1 MDELTHQEIVQVRE
15 NADILI
21 SEDEINKAIDR
32 VAQEIESSLNN
43 EVPIILCVMKGGLMF
58 TAALMQRISSPMI
71 LDYIHV
77 DRYRNKTQ
85 GSSIH
90 WHKEPDTSLKDQTV
104 IIVDDI
110 LDEGYT
116 LQELFAYCQSKGA
129 KKVVSAVLLKK
140 KLSTTPTNIKPE
152 FIGLEVTDRYVF
164 GWGMD
169 YKGYLR
175 NLSSIY
181 AVVENDK
188 PESIAKSKA

>member
-1 MDELTHQEIVQVRE
+1 MEDLNHQEIVQVRDE
-15 NADILI
+15 ADVLI
-21 SEDEINKAIDR
+21 TEQEINQAIDL
-32 VAQEIESSLNN
+32 VAKNIESSMER

-58 TAALMQRISSPMI
+58 TGALMQRISSPMV

-90 WHKEPDTSLKDQTV
+90 WHKEPDTSLDGRVV

-116 LQELFAYCQSKGA
+116 LQELIAYCKAKGA
-129 KKVVSAVLLKK
+129 KKVLSAVLLKK
-140 KLSTTPTNIKPE
+140 NLSDTPVNVTPD
-152 FIGLEVTDRYVF
+152 FIGIEVTDRYVF

-181 AVVENDK
+181 AVAQDD
-188 PESIAKSKA
+188 

>member
-1 MDELTHQEIVQVRE
+1 MEDITYQEVFQSHK
-15 NADILI
+15 NAEILI
-21 SEDEINKAIDR
+21 SEQEVNQAIDS
-32 VAQEIESSLNN
+32 VAKNIESAIDN
-43 EVPIILCVMKGGLMF
+43 EAPIILCVMKGGLMF
-58 TAALMQRISSPMI
+58 TAALMQRIALPMI
-71 LDYIHV
+71 LDYVHV

-90 WHKEPDTSLKDQTV
+90 WHKEPDTSLNDRIV

-116 LQELFAYCQSKGA
+116 MQELIAYCEAKGA
-129 KKVVSAVLLKK
+129 KKVLSAVLLKK
-140 KLSTTPTNIKPE
+140 KLSNTTAKIKPD

-175 NLSSIY
+175 NLTSIY
-181 AVVENDK
+181 AID
-188 PESIAKSKA
+188 

>member
-1 MDELTHQEIVQVRE
+1 MEELTHQDIIQVRE
-15 NADILI
+15 NADVLI
-21 SEDEINKAIDR
+21 SEQEINQAIDV
-32 VAQEIESSLNN
+32 VAKDIESTLDS

-58 TAALMQRISSPMI
+58 TSALMQRISSPMI
-71 LDYIHV
+71 LDYVHV

-85 GSSIH
+85 GVSIH

-116 LQELFAYCQSKGA
+116 LQELIAYCQAKGA
-129 KKVVSAVLLKK
+129 KKVLSAVLLKK
-140 KLSTTPTNIKPE
+140 KLSNAPTSVTPD

-181 AVVENDK
+181 AIAEND
-188 PESIAKSKA
+188 

>member
-1 MDELTHQEIVQVRE
+1 MEELTHQDIVQVRE
-15 NADILI
+15 NADVLI
-21 SEDEINKAIDR
+21 SEQEINQAIDT
-32 VAQEIESSLNN
+32 VAKDIESSLGN

-58 TAALMQRISSPMI
+58 TSALMQRISSPMI
-71 LDYIHV
+71 LDYVHV

-85 GSSIH
+85 GCSIH

-116 LQELFAYCQSKGA
+116 LQELIAYCQVKGA
-129 KKVVSAVLLKK
+129 KKVLSAVLLKK
-140 KLSTTPTNIKPE
+140 KLSNTPTNVTPD

-181 AVVENDK
+181 AIVQNDK
-188 PESIAKSKA
+188 HNP

>member
-1 MDELTHQEIVQVRE
+1 MEELTHDEITQVRE

-21 SEDEINKAIDR
+21 SKDEVNKAIDR
-32 VAQEIESSLNN
+32 VAREIEVSIEN

-58 TAALMQRISSPMI
+58 TSALMQRISSPMI
-71 LDYIHV
+71 LDYVHV

-90 WHKEPDTSLKDQTV
+90 WHKEPDTSLSDRTV
-104 IIVDDI
+104 VIVDDI

-116 LQELFAYCQSKGA
+116 LQELIAYCHSKGA
-129 KKVVSAVLLKK
+129 KKVLSAVLLKK
-140 KLSTTPTNIKPE
+140 KLSSTPTKVVAD
-152 FIGLEVTDRYVF
+152 FVGLEVTDRYVF

-181 AVVENDK
+181 AV
-188 PESIAKSKA
+188 S

>member
-1 MDELTHQEIVQVRE
+1 MEDLSHQEVIHVQE
-15 NADILI
+15 NADVLI
-21 SEDEINKAIDR
+21 SEREVNQAIDS
-32 VAQEIESSLNN
+32 VAKNIESAIDN

-58 TAALMQRISSPMI
+58 TAALMQRIALPMVF
-71 LDYIHV
+71 DYVHV

-90 WHKEPDTSLKDQTV
+90 WHKEPDTSLNERIV

-116 LQELFAYCQSKGA
+116 MQELIAYCETKGA
-129 KKVVSAVLLKK
+129 KKVLSAVLLKK
-140 KLSTTPTNIKPE
+140 KISAAPTDIIPD
-152 FIGLEVTDRYVF
+152 FVGLEITDRYVF

-175 NLSSIY
+175 NLTSIY
-181 AVVENDK
+181 AID
-188 PESIAKSKA
+188 

>member
-1 MDELTHQEIVQVRE
+1 MEESLNQQDLVKIRE
-15 NADILI
+15 NADVLVTE
-21 SEDEINKAIDR
+21 EDVNRAIDV
-32 VAQEIESSLNN
+32 VAKKIESSFGG
-43 EVPIILCVMKGGLMF
+43 EVPILLCVMKGGLMF
-58 TAALMQRISSPMI
+58 TSALMQRVHSPMV
-71 LDYIHV
+71 LDYVHV

-90 WHKEPDTSLKDQTV
+90 WHKEPDASLKNRVV

-116 LQELFAYCQSKGA
+116 LQELIAYCEAKGA
-129 KKVVSAVLLKK
+129 KRVLSAVLLKK
-140 KLSTTPTNIKPE
+140 KLSNNPTNITPD

-181 AVVENDK
+181 A
-188 PESIAKSKA
+188 IADDAT

>member
-1 MDELTHQEIVQVRE
+1 MEDLTYQDIVNVRD
-15 NADILI
+15 NADLLMT
-21 SEDEINKAIDR
+21 EAEINLAIDK
-32 VAQEIESSLNN
+32 VAAEVEAALTN

-58 TAALMQRISSPMI
+58 TSALMQRITAPMV

-77 DRYRNKTQ
+77 DRYRNKTK

-90 WHKEPDTSLKDQTV
+90 WHKEPDTSLADRTV

-116 LQELFAYCQSKGA
+116 LQELIAYCEAKGA
-129 KKVVSAVLLKK
+129 KKVLSAVLLKK
-140 KLSTTPTNIKPE
+140 NLSSTPTNVTPD

-181 AVVENDK
+181 A
-188 PESIAKSKA
+188 IADEA

>member
-1 MDELTHQEIVQVRE
+1 MEELTHDEIVKVRD
-15 NADILI
+15 NADVLI
-21 SEDEINKAIDR
+21 NEDEINKAIDR
-32 VAQEIESSLNN
+32 VAQEIEAAIIN
-43 EVPIILCVMKGGLMF
+43 EVPVVLCVMKGGLMF
-58 TAALMQRISSPMI
+58 TSALMQRISSPMV
-71 LDYIHV
+71 LDYVHV

-90 WHKEPDTSLKDQTV
+90 WHKEPDTSLVDRTV

-116 LQELFAYCQSKGA
+116 LQELIAYCQAKGA
-129 KKVVSAVLLKK
+129 KKVVSAVLLRK
-140 KLSTTPTNIKPE
+140 KLSNTPTKVVAD
-152 FIGLEVTDRYVF
+152 FIGMEVTDRYVF

-181 AVVENDK
+181 AV
-188 PESIAKSKA
+188 S

>member
-1 MDELTHQEIVQVRE
+1 MKDLSHQDIVQVRD
-15 NADILI
+15 NAEVLI
-21 SEDEINKAIDR
+21 TEQEINQAIDV
-32 VAQEIESSLNN
+32 VAKDIESSLDNV
-43 EVPIILCVMKGGLMF
+43 VPIILCVMKGGLMF
-58 TAALMQRISSPMI
+58 TSALMQRISSPMI

-85 GSSIH
+85 GSSVH
-90 WHKEPDTSLKDQTV
+90 WHKEPDTSLKDRTV

-116 LQELFAYCQSKGA
+116 LQELIAYCHTKGA
-129 KKVVSAVLLKK
+129 KKILSAVLLKK
-140 KLSTTPTNIKPE
+140 KLSKTPVNITPD

-181 AVVENDK
+181 AIAQND
-188 PESIAKSKA
+188 

>member
-1 MDELTHQEIVQVRE
+1 MEELSHNDIVRVRE
-15 NADILI
+15 NADVLI
-21 SEDEINKAIDR
+21 SEQEINQAIDS
-32 VAQEIESSLNN
+32 VAKNLELALNG

-58 TAALMQRISSPMI
+58 TSALMQRIASPMI
-71 LDYIHV
+71 LDYVHV
-77 DRYRNKTQ
+77 DRYRNQKQ

-90 WHKEPDTSLKDQTV
+90 WHKEPDTCLDGRTV

-116 LQELFAYCQSKGA
+116 LQELIAYCQAKGA
-129 KKVVSAVLLKK
+129 KKVLSAVLLKK
-140 KLSTTPTNIKPE
+140 KLSKTPTNIIPD
-152 FIGLEVTDRYVF
+152 FIGMEVTDRYVF

-181 AVVENDK
+181 A
-188 PESIAKSKA
+188 IADDET